1 MKSLDIC
8 SFPSVYGRVIFL
20 QRVRRSG
27 RERVASCQLPEVNR
41 MVFRGLF
48 AGRGWRQRWLTSVCH
63 SLGENDLIN
72 GTRDHGRRLLL
83 DPSPSPSLLLDLPP
97 SPSLLPDLP
106 PTPHPSPRPLL
117 NPSDLRLLLHSPSF
131 PLFVEG
137 LLVELLFLSSFHFLR
152 LLLIE
157 RMICVD
163 SAGPL
168 SCKD

>member
-27 RERVASCQLPEVNR
+27 RERVASCLLPEVNR

-83 DPSPSPSLLLDLPP
+83 DPSPSPSLL
-97 SPSLLPDLP
+97 PDLP
-106 PTPHPSPRPLL
+106 PTPPLTPHPSPRPLL
-117 NPSDLRLLLHSPSF
+117 NPSDLLLHSPSF

-152 LLLIE
+152 LFLIE

>member
-83 DPSPSPSLLLDLPP
+83 DPSPSPSLL
-97 SPSLLPDLP
+97 PDLP
-106 PTPHPSPRPLL
+106 PTPPLTPHPSPRPLL
-117 NPSDLRLLLHSPSF
+117 NPSDLLLHSPSF

-137 LLVELLFLSSFHFLR
+137 LLVELLFLSSFHFLL